1 MICVWAVLGNETPSL
16 PPSFHPR
23 SHAAFFLYCFKTVLT
38 SPLWPP
44 SSLYMVKGG
53 LTFLILLPVLSSGIT
68 GIHHHMQ
75 FYVVLG
81 LRPRALFTLG

>member
-1 MICVWAVLGNETPSL
+1 MICVWAVLGNESPSL
-16 PPSFHPR
+16 DHSCLRQSHPS
-23 SHAAFFLYCFKTVLT
+23 FFLYCFKKVLT
-38 SPLWPP
+38 IPLWPP